1 MRAFSIIIFCFIG
14 FSSFVLQS
22 DVAFKTIILNDK
34 SAHIKIDDFGN
45 TYVIT
50 KTELLKYSINGI
62 FVKSFSAKRYGNID
76 FVDVTNPLKILVY
89 YKDFQ
94 QILFLDNQL
103 TASSNMISLENLG
116 LEQTSLVCT
125 SVNNSFWLFDKQ
137 NNSLLRY
144 NEKSNLLVKTDNLKR
159 ILDLDLKPNFLR
171 EKNNYLYLNCPQEG
185 ILVFDMYGS
194 FFKTISIKE
203 LSEFDIQNENV
214 IYFKDKALHEYN
226 TKTFSTSIKLFA
238 DSSIKTVYWQGNRF
252 YKVYQDSV
260 NQALKKEY

>member
-1 MRAFSIIIFCFIG
+1 MRAFSIIMSCFIVL
-14 FSSFVLQS
+14 SAFVIKS
-22 DVAFKTIILNDK
+22 DVAFKTILVNDK

-50 KTELLKYSINGI
+50 KTEILKYTINGL
-62 FVKSFSAKRYGNID
+62 FVKSFSAKRYGSID

-137 NNSLLRY
+137 NNSLLRF
-144 NEKSNLLVKTDNLKR
+144 NEKSNQLVKIDNLKR
-159 ILDLDLKPNFLR
+159 ILDLDLKPNFLK
-171 EKNNYLYLNCPQEG
+171 EKNNYLYLNCPDEG

-194 FFKTISIKE
+194 FLKTIPIKN
-203 LSEFDIQNENV
+203 LIEFDVQNENI
-214 IYFKDKALHEYN
+214 IYFKDNYLNEYK
-226 TKTFSTSIKLFA
+226 TKTFSTNHKFFK
-238 DSSIKTVYWQGNRF
+238 DSLLKTVYWQGNYF
-252 YKVYQDSV
+252 YNVYQDSV
-260 NQALKKEY
+260 TQVLNRD

>member
-1 MRAFSIIIFCFIG
+1 MRVFSIAMSCFIVLNA
-14 FSSFVLQS
+14 FVLQS
-22 DVAFKTIILNDK
+22 DVAFKTILVNDK

-50 KTELLKYSINGI
+50 KTEILKYTINGL
-62 FVKSFSAKRYGNID
+62 FVKSFSAKRYGSID

-137 NNSLLRY
+137 NNSLLRF
-144 NEKSNLLVKTDNLKR
+144 NEKSNQLVKIDNLKR
-159 ILDLDLKPNFLR
+159 VLDMDLKPNFLK
-171 EKNNYLYLNCPQEG
+171 EKNNYVYLNCPDEG

-194 FFKTISIKE
+194 FLKTLPIKK
-203 LSEFDIQNENV
+203 LFEFDIKNENI
-214 IYFKDKALHEYN
+214 IYFKDNSLNEYK
-226 TKTFSTSIKLFA
+226 TKMFTTNSKPFR
-238 DSSIKTVYWQGNRF
+238 DSLIKTIYWQGNHF

-260 NQALKKEY
+260 IQVLKTD

>member
-1 MRAFSIIIFCFIG
+1 MSCFIVLNA
-14 FSSFVLQS
+14 FVLQS
-22 DVAFKTIILNDK
+22 DVAFKTILVNDK

-50 KTELLKYSINGI
+50 KTEILKYTINGL
-62 FVKSFSAKRYGNID
+62 FVKSFSAKRYGSID

-103 TASSNMISLENLG
+103 TAASNMISLENLG

-137 NNSLLRY
+137 NNSLLRF
-144 NEKSNLLVKTDNLKR
+144 NEKSNQLVKIDNLKR
-159 ILDLDLKPNFLR
+159 VLDMDLKPNFLK
-171 EKNNYLYLNCPQEG
+171 EKNNYVYLNCPDEG

-194 FFKTISIKE
+194 FLKTLPIKK
-203 LSEFDIQNENV
+203 LFEFDIKNEN
-214 IYFKDKALHEYN
+214 I
-226 TKTFSTSIKLFA
+226 I
-238 DSSIKTVYWQGNRF
+238 
-252 YKVYQDSV
+252 
-260 NQALKKEY
+260 

>member
-14 FSSFVLQS
+14 FSSFILQS

-194 FFKTISIKE
+194 FFKTISIKG

>member
-1 MRAFSIIIFCFIG
+1 MRLLSIIMSCFIVL
-14 FSSFVLQS
+14 SAFVIQS
-22 DVAFKTIILNDK
+22 DVAFKTILVNDK
-34 SAHIKIDDFGN
+34 FAHIKIDDFGN

-50 KTELLKYSINGI
+50 KTEILKYTIRGL
-62 FVKSFSAKRYGNID
+62 FLKSFSAKRYGSID

-116 LEQTSLVCT
+116 LEQTSLVCN

-137 NNSLLRY
+137 NNSLLRF
-144 NEKSNLLVKTDNLKR
+144 NEKSNQLVKIDNLKR
-159 ILDLDLKPNFLR
+159 VLDMDLKPNFLK
-171 EKNNYLYLNCPQEG
+171 EKNNYLYLNCPDEG

-194 FFKTISIKE
+194 FLKTIPIKN
-203 LSEFDIQNENV
+203 LFDFDVQNENI
-214 IYFKDKALHEYN
+214 IYFKDNYLNEYK
-226 TKTFSTSIKLFA
+226 TKTFSTNQKFFK
-238 DSSIKTVYWQGNRF
+238 DSLLKTVYWQGNYF

-260 NQALKKEY
+260 TQVLNGD